1 MAKQNVQDEKKAANN
16 PKNVKKPAAVSA
28 AMRKAQL
35 IEEEK
40 KQKEKAKKKK
50 MGLIILVSALV
61 VVIVGCAVGIPLGIK
76 ARNNSYRKIEL
87 KNLCNDQGNS
97 LSAWV
102 KELNGKK
109 VQVQGYLLECTSYT
123 RFLAGSSNASCPF
136 STQRYVTNVIPAV
149 YENGDMFSSGIDT
162 QKPYVVYGTLHIG
175 DTVIAQYWNSSKGA
189 YDDEIAGMVLYV
201 ERFEKA

>member
-1 MAKQNVQDEKKAANN
+1 MAQEN
-16 PKNVKKPAAVSA
+16 PVKNKPNAKNSKKPSSNVTA

-40 KQKEKAKKKK
+40 KKAEKAKKKK
-50 MGLIILVSALV
+50 IGLTLLVIAIVIV
-61 VVIVGCAVGIPLGIK
+61 VVGCAVGIPLGIK

-87 KNLCNDQGNS
+87 KNLSNDQGTS

-109 VQVQGYLLECTSYT
+109 IQVTGYLLECTSYT
-123 RFLAGSSNASCPF
+123 RFLAGSSNAACPF
-136 STQRYVTNVIPAV
+136 ATQKYVTNVIPAV
-149 YENGDMFSSGIDT
+149 YENGDTFSAGIDP

-175 DTVIAQYWNSSKGA
+175 DTVIAQYYNSSKNA
-189 YDDEIAGMVLYV
+189 YDDEIAGMVIYV

>member
-1 MAKQNVQDEKKAANN
+1 MVKQNTQVKNANSK
-16 PKNVKKPAAVSA
+16 PVKKPAAVNA

-40 KQKEKAKKKK
+40 RQKAKAKKKK
-50 MGLIILVSALV
+50 IGLIILISALI

-87 KNLCNDQGNS
+87 KNLCNDKGDS

-109 VQVQGYLLECTSYT
+109 VEVTGYLLECTSYT
-123 RFLAGSSNASCPF
+123 RFLAGSSNAACPF
-136 STQRYVTNVIPAV
+136 ATQKYVTNVIPAV
-149 YENGDMFSSGIDT
+149 YENGDKFSAGIDT
-162 QKPYVVYGTLHIG
+162 SKPYKVYGILHIG
-175 DTVIAQYWNSSKGA
+175 ETPIAQYWNSSKNA
-189 YDDEIAGMVLYV
+189 YDDEIAGMVIYV